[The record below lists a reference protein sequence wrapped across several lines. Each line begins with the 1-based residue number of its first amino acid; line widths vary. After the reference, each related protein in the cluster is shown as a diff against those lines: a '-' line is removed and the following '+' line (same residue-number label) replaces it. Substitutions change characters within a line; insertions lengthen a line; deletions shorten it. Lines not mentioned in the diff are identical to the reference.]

1 MFSLF
6 TELPDKAFI
15 EVFVK
20 PVSGVDG
27 PLEREME
34 EAICGVLSHAIIR
47 TMYPRTLISVTIQV
61 LCNDGSLLS
70 VAINA
75 AIIALIDA
83 GVALKS
89 LVTSA
94 TCAYVP
100 LPSAPSTYT
109 LILDPTIEEEAVN
122 IFIILVIQSSFQIG
136 LFHYLLT

>member
-1 MFSLF
+1 M
-6 TELPDKAFI
+6 

-47 TMYPRTLISVTIQV
+47 TMYPRTLISVAVQV

-70 VAINA
+70 VATNA
-75 AIIALIDA
+75 ALIALIDA

-94 TCAYVP
+94 TCAYIP
-100 LPSAPSTYT
+100 FPAAPSNYRMV
-109 LILDPTIEEEAVN
+109 LDPTIEEEAVKKN
-122 IFIILVIQSSFQIG
+122 NNNNNN
-136 LFHYLLT
+136 

>member
-1 MFSLF
+1 M
-6 TELPDKAFI
+6 

-47 TMYPRTLISVTIQV
+47 SMYPRTLISVTVQV
-61 LCNDGSLLS
+61 ICNDGSLLS

-75 AIIALIDA
+75 ALIALIDA
-83 GVALKS
+83 GIALKS

-94 TCAYVP
+94 TCAYIP
-100 LPSAPSTYT
+100 IPSSPSEYT

-122 IFIILVIQSSFQIG
+122 EYIIQLVLFIYYINCALCLI
-136 LFHYLLT
+136 